1 MSPFFQRVAHVVHEL
16 FNPPRHIRLVAVGA
30 SLNDCL
36 RQLEDEAELPD
47 GDLSLRGDSSEVATL
62 FGPRGLSHPIVSK
75 TSEKWKGSSDK
86 EGYIAGHVTLFAHD
100 ISPGNTCMG
109 RLHISRNCPGVYR
122 DNVCTTCGDESR

>member
-1 MSPFFQRVAHVVHEL
+1 MQQLFQRVVHAVRKAL
-16 FNPPRHIRLVAVGA
+16 NPPTHIRLYAVGG
-30 SLNDCL
+30 SLDDCL
-36 RQLEDEAELPD
+36 RQLEDEAGLPE
-47 GDLSLRGDSSEVATL
+47 GDLSLRGDSSEVATI

-109 RLHISRNCPGVYR
+109 KLHISRNCPGVYR
-122 DNVCTTCGDESR
+122 DNVCTTCGDECR